1 MRHACIKTIS
11 ARVTGCEITQL
22 TYGGFRDEIGTIDC
36 RLRLPH
42 VDRNFAHRMT
52 ALGQRVSICNVL
64 QRELSTDERPQLSA
78 LYHLC
83 QLIKHRRIGWMN
95 RNFPCIPG
103 LRATPAVGWLARDT
117 SMSAAAITCHEAR
130 CVSPPVVSNTR
141 STLLDALA
149 SR

>member
-1 MRHACIKTIS
+1 MRRACIKTIS

-42 VDRNFAHRMT
+42 VDGNFAHRMT
-52 ALGQRVSICNVL
+52 GLGQRVSLCNVV
-64 QRELSTDERPQLSA
+64 QRELSTDERPLLSA

-103 LRATPAVGWLARDT
+103 LRAKPAVGLLARDT
-117 SMSAAAITCHEAR
+117 SVSTAAIICREAC
-130 CVSPPVVSNTR
+130 CVSPPFVSNTK
-141 STLLDALA
+141 STLLAALA
-149 SR
+149 GR